1 MRFREMPMPRRTTPQ
16 QLDLFGPPHSAGPMP
31 TPHWRSLPDETQAM
45 LTGLMVRLIL
55 DHADGADSRRKEAG
69 HDA

>member
-1 MRFREMPMPRRTTPQ
+1 MARRTTPQ
-16 QLDLFGPPHSAGPMP
+16 QLELFDPLCDAGSLP

-55 DHADGADSRRKEAG
+55 DHADGTGSKRKEAG

>member
-1 MRFREMPMPRRTTPQ
+1 MPRRTTPQ
-16 QLDLFGPPHSAGPMP
+16 QLDLFDPPRNAGPMP

-45 LTGLMVRLIL
+45 LTGLMVRLML
-55 DHADGADSRRKEAG
+55 DHADGADSQRKEAG

>member
-1 MRFREMPMPRRTTPQ
+1 MARRTTPQ
-16 QLDLFGPPHSAGPMP
+16 QLELFDPLCDAGSPP

-55 DHADGADSRRKEAG
+55 DHADGAGSKRKEAG

>member
-1 MRFREMPMPRRTTPQ
+1 MPRRTTPQ
-16 QLDLFGPPHSAGPMP
+16 QLDLFGPPHGAGPMP

-55 DHADGADSRRKEAG
+55 DHADGADNRRKEAG

>member
-1 MRFREMPMPRRTTPQ
+1 MPMPRRTIPQ
-16 QLDLFGPPHSAGPMP
+16 QLDLFDPPCAAGSLPLP
-31 TPHWRSLPDETQAM
+31 DWRSLPDETQAT

-55 DHADGADSRRKEAG
+55 DHADGADGQRKEAG